1 MKDLI
6 LEALSPVADALDAL
20 SIPFYIGGSV
30 ATIFYHMDR
39 ATNDIDLVADVRVE
53 HAVPLEARLIDAYYV
68 DAAMIRQAVVRRV
81 SFNVIHFGTGLK
93 VDIFTLKDAPYPQEQ
108 MRRRVMAPLVP
119 EGRSFPVA
127 AAEDVILAKLD
138 WYRIGGEMSDR
149 QWNDIKG
156 LLRNKD
162 DDLDYL
168 YMVQWAKQIGVSD
181 LLSRAVKEMEA
192 ERAGD

>member
-30 ATIFYHMDR
+30 ATIFYNMDR
-39 ATNDIDLVADVRVE
+39 ATNDIDLLADMRVE
-53 HAVPLEARLIDAYYV
+53 HAIPLESRLIDAYYV
-68 DAAMIRQAVVRRV
+68 DAAMIRQAVARHI

-93 VDIFTLKDAPYPQEQ
+93 VDIFTLKAAPYPQEQ
-108 MRRRVMAPLVP
+108 MRRRIMAPLVSG
-119 EGRSFPVA
+119 GRLFPVA
-127 AAEDVILAKLD
+127 AAEDTILAKLD

-162 DDLDYL
+162 EDLDYL

-181 LLSRAVKEMEA
+181 LLSRAVKEMAA
-192 ERAGD
+192 ERAGE